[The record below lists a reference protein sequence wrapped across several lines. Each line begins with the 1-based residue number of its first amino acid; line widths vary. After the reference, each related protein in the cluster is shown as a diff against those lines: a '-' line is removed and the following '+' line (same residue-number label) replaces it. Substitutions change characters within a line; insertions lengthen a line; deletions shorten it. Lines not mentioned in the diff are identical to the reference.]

1 MPFLDVTISRSPDR
15 QLTQAIAE
23 ALLENTA
30 RILHKKRD
38 LTSIAIGHV
47 PPAAWYIGGKPLD
60 EGGQSS
66 FFLDIR
72 IVDGTNTR
80 EEKAAFIAACFGDM
94 QKLLGNL
101 HPESYVH
108 VHDVDGE
115 AYGYG
120 GLSQAHRY
128 HVSTSARPPVAT

>member
-15 QLTQAIAE
+15 ELTQAIAG
-23 ALLENTA
+23 ALLDHSS

-38 LTSIAIGHV
+38 LTSIAIAHV
-47 PPAAWYIGGKPLD
+47 PPAQWFIAGKPLD
-60 EGGQSS
+60 ESGQNS

-80 EEKAAFIAACFGDM
+80 EEKAAFIEACFGTM

-120 GLSQAHRY
+120 GLTQAHRY
-128 HVSTSARPPVAT
+128 HAGRNEGPR